1 MEFKNFLEARKHAKE
16 HKQKAK
22 QGAEVENRQKFMDI
36 DLKIFKYF
44 FDHQY
49 KIEKGAEATG
59 KGGMDYHVYARRMW
73 EELIGDINS
82 ENQEFFQQ
90 FENTMI
96 ANLHG
101 IDMQPLVY
109 EHVVQSLA
117 ELVKKYQ
124 KNIKHISLW
133 STGDVEGTGYQVG
146 KVETSKIVQAFHKAL
161 KIELPREQV
170 GKIMKEQ
177 TSFFVLD
184 NKLQALVQYATKALE
199 TNNDEKLKIVVI
211 EDSRKNF
218 EKVRNALANE
228 LGEKY
233 KQVELV
239 PIWATYSRE
248 GQQAEKK
255 ASSSPDEKSSLEKQ
269 KGELNAI
276 NSFEELLDTN
286 RFESIL
292 KDAHVFVDFDGVIGD
307 NIQMREEQA
316 KTIYNAL
323 MQPAILSTGLTEQE
337 LVEKIKNKI

>member
-1 MEFKNFLEARKHAKE
+1 MQFKNFIEARKQAKE
-16 HKQKAK
+16 HKQKAEK
-22 QGAEVENRQKFMDI
+22 GAEVGNGQKFGNMDPV
-36 DLKIFKYF
+36 IFKYF

-49 KIEKGAEATG
+49 KIEKGAAATG
-59 KGGMDYHVYARRMW
+59 KGGMDYHIYARKMW

-82 ENQEFFQQ
+82 ENQEFFNQ

-96 ANLHG
+96 LGLHK
-101 IDMQPLVY
+101 IDMEPLVY
-109 EHVVQSLA
+109 EHVAQSLT

-124 KNIKHISLW
+124 NNIKHIALW

-146 KVETSKIVQAFHKAL
+146 KVESSKIVQAFHKAL

-184 NKLQALVQYATKALE
+184 NKLQALVQYATEALE
-199 TNNDEKLKIVVI
+199 TNQGEKLKIVVI

-218 EKVRNALANE
+218 EKVQNALVGE
-228 LGEKY
+228 LGDKY
-233 KQVELV
+233 KQVELI

-255 ASSSPDEKSSLEKQ
+255 ASSSPDEKSSFKIQ
-269 KGELNAI
+269 KEYLNAI
-276 NSFEELLDTN
+276 NSFDELLDTD
-286 RFESIL
+286 RFESIF

-316 KTIYNAL
+316 KAIYSTL
-323 MQPAILSTGLTEQE
+323 MRNAILSTGLTEQE
-337 LVEKIKNKI
+337 LVEKMKSKI